1 LARIQL
7 DRRPVTPFRVAVFVS
22 VAVFTGLIVG
32 GPGYALIAGVGAAMG
47 LLIALG
53 IRRVS

>member
-7 DRRPVTPFRVAVFVS
+7 DRRPVTAFRVAVFVA

-53 IRRVS
+53 IRRAS